1 MEAIM
6 FAVAF
11 EVLPSET
18 GYQQYLDIAAALKPK
33 LETMDG
39 FLSIERF
46 RSVTNPGWILSLSW
60 WRDEAALV
68 RWRAHGDH
76 HAAQVQGRRS
86 VFSDYRLRVAQTIAD
101 NHSTQP
107 RRPLTQRPLVGFW
120 EYPKMHE
127 VQSGKLYESLVHT
140 DKRIALFDFADQAS
154 ALAWHSASITKTP
167 HALVRC
173 CAVERDYGMFERAQ
187 APQHFD

>member
-1 MEAIM
+1 M

-18 GYQQYLDIAAALKPK
+18 GYQQYLDFAAALKPK

-46 RSVTNPGWILSLSW
+46 KSMANPGWILSLSW

-86 VFSDYRLRVAQTIAD
+86 IFSDYHLRVAQVVAD
-101 NHSTQP
+101 NPSTQP
-107 RRPLTQRPLVGFW
+107 EYSLEQRPLVGFW
-120 EYPKMHE
+120 EYPQMHKA
-127 VQSGKLYESLVHT
+127 QSGKLYESLVHA
-140 DKRIALFDFADQAS
+140 DKRIALFDFADRKS
-154 ALAWHSASITKTP
+154 ALVWQKESISMTP

-173 CAVERDYGMFERAQ
+173 CAVQRDYGMFERAQ
-187 APQHFD
+187 APQHFAD